1 MLQET
6 RKALNP
12 AFTTIKKIAA
22 TTAALIKRVRAEV
35 TTNDGNQATV
45 SEHSTL
51 Q

>member
-1 MLQET
+1 MLQEHT
-6 RKALNP
+6 KN
-12 AFTTIKKIAA
+12 TKSSIHNNKKIAA

-35 TTNDGNQATV
+35 TTNDGNQATI